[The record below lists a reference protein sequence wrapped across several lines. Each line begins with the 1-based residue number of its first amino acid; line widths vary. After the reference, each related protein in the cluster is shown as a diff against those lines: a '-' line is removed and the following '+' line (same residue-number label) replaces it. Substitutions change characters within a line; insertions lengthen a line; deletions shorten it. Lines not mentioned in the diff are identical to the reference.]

1 MTPLSWAQRNW
12 AQIGLALLLSSGC
25 SLLSQPSEVPLRLA
39 PETSIVPMELI
50 RDKPYV
56 EVMVNGR
63 GPYRFLVD
71 TGTGTQALISPELVH
86 ELGIPTVGH
95 ARLTDPTGQGEQRS
109 DVVWVE
115 SLKIGGVEFE
125 EVQAVEHRL
134 FREEQNCQ
142 GVLGFTLFEDYLL
155 TLDYPGRKM
164 VLTSG
169 TLSEHGAGSSMPFR
183 IQNGVPV
190 AQLQIGGLSL
200 DAQIDSGGNGLS
212 LPEVVAGQMKFQTTP
227 VEYGVAESLAT
238 RFSLRA
244 ARLQADVHF
253 GPYVFT
259 KAFVEINSAFPL
271 VNVGSTPLKNFAIT
285 FDQAEGVMLL
295 YSKEKVMPLD
305 ASPVLVEM
313 QNEPRHQA
321 SDAKLVPVG

>member
-1 MTPLSWAQRNW
+1 
-12 AQIGLALLLSSGC
+12 
-25 SLLSQPSEVPLRLA
+25 
-39 PETSIVPMELI
+39 
-50 RDKPYV
+50 
-56 EVMVNGR
+56 VNGR
-63 GPYRFLVD
+63 GPYRFLID

-115 SLKIGGVEFE
+115 SLKIAGVEFE

-142 GVLGFTLFEDYLL
+142 GVLGFPLFEDYLL

-169 TLSEHGAGSSMPFR
+169 TLPEHVAGFTMPFR

-190 AQLQIGGLSL
+190 AQVQLGGLSV
-200 DAQIDSGGNGLS
+200 DAQIDSGGSGLS
-212 LPEVVAGQMKFQTTP
+212 LPDAIADQTKFETTP
-227 VEYGVAESLAT
+227 VEYGTAESLAT

-244 ARLQADVHF
+244 GRLQTDVRF
-253 GPYVFT
+253 GGYVFK

-271 VNVGSTPLKNFAIT
+271 VNVGSTPLRNFAIT

-295 YSKEKVMPLD
+295 YSKARVMPLD
-305 ASPVLVEM
+305 ASPVLVEL
-313 QNEPRHQA
+313 QNQPRHQA

>member
-1 MTPLSWAQRNW
+1 MTPLGGARRNR
-12 AQIGLALLLSSGC
+12 ARIGLALLLFGCGFLFAQSSWAQK
-25 SLLSQPSEVPLRLA
+25 QPAVTAAVA
-39 PETSIVPMELI
+39 PIELI

-63 GPYRFLVD
+63 GPYRFLID
-71 TGTGTQALISPELVH
+71 TGTGTQALLSPELVH

-95 ARLTDPTGQGEQRS
+95 ARLTDPTGQGDQRS

-142 GVLGFTLFEDYLL
+142 GVLGFALFEDYLL

-164 VLTSG
+164 MLTSG
-169 TLSEHGAGSSMPFR
+169 TLPRNAAGSVLPF
-183 IQNGVPV
+183 QMKDGVPI
-190 AQLQIGGLSL
+190 AKLQIEGLSV
-200 DAQIDSGGNGLS
+200 DAQIDSGGSGLS
-212 LPEVVAGQMKFQTTP
+212 LPDAVAEQIKFQTTP
-227 VEYGVAESLAT
+227 VEYGTAESLAT

-244 ARLQADVHF
+244 ARLEPDVRF
-253 GPYVFT
+253 GPYAFRN
-259 KAFVEINSAFPL
+259 AFVEINSAFPL
-271 VNVGSTPLKNFAIT
+271 VNIGSTPLKNFVIT

-295 YSKEKVMPLD
+295 YSKDRVMPLD
-305 ASPVLVEM
+305 ASPVLLEM
-313 QNEPRHQA
+313 QNAPRHQA

>member
-12 AQIGLALLLSSGC
+12 AQIGLALLLSSGGF
-25 SLLSQPSEVPLRLA
+25 LLSQPSGAPQQWPPAAAVVP
-39 PETSIVPMELI
+39 IELI

-56 EVMVNGR
+56 EVSVNGH

-86 ELGIPTVGH
+86 QLGIPTVGH
-95 ARLTDPTGQGEQRS
+95 ARLTDPSGQGEQRS
-109 DVVWVE
+109 DVVWID
-115 SLKIGGVEFE
+115 SLKIGGVQFE

-142 GVLGFTLFEDYLL
+142 GVLGFSLFEDYLL
-155 TLDYPGRKM
+155 TLDYPGRRM
-164 VLTSG
+164 MLSQG
-169 TLSEHGAGSSMPFR
+169 TLPKIAAGSLLPMEMKD
-183 IQNGVPV
+183 GVPI
-190 AQLQIGGLSL
+190 AKLQIDELSV
-200 DAQIDSGGNGLS
+200 DAQIDSGGSGLS
-212 LPEVVAGQMKFQTTP
+212 LPDAVAERMKFHTTP
-227 VEYGVAESLAT
+227 VEYGTAESLAT

-244 ARLQADVHF
+244 ARLLPEVRF
-253 GPYVFT
+253 GPYAFRN
-259 KAFVEINSAFPL
+259 AFVEINSAFPL
-271 VNVGSTPLKNFAIT
+271 VNLGSTPLKNFVIT

-295 YSKEKVMPLD
+295 YSKDRVMPLD
-305 ASPVLVEM
+305 PSPTLLEM

>member
-1 MTPLSWAQRNW
+1 MAAT
-12 AQIGLALLLSSGC
+12 
-25 SLLSQPSEVPLRLA
+25 A
-39 PETSIVPMELI
+39 PIELI
-50 RDKPYV
+50 HDKPYV

-95 ARLTDPTGQGEQRS
+95 ARLTDPSGQGEQRS
-109 DVVWVE
+109 DMVWVE

-142 GVLGFTLFEDYLL
+142 GVLGFPLFEDYLL

-164 VLTSG
+164 VLSAG
-169 TLSEHGAGSSMPFR
+169 TLPKSAAGSVLPF
-183 IQNGVPV
+183 QMKDGVPI
-190 AQLQIGGLSL
+190 ARLQIDGLGV
-200 DAQIDSGGNGLS
+200 DAQVDTGGNGLS
-212 LPEVVAGQMKFQTTP
+212 LPDAVAVQIRFQTTP
-227 VEYGVAESLAT
+227 VEYGTAESLAT

-244 ARLQADVHF
+244 ARLQPDVWF
-253 GPYVFT
+253 GPYVFRR
-259 KAFVEINSAFPL
+259 AFVEINSAFPL
-271 VNVGSTPLKNFAIT
+271 VNIGSTPLKNFVIT

-295 YSKEKVMPLD
+295 YSKDRVMRLD